1 MKKKLAKWAVTML
14 AGAML
19 ALPATGSTV
28 SASSEAKSQVQE
40 ETKTIENELNYIY
53 IDEAEL
59 DVGAMQSVVLSWGES
74 TSDIRSIDLVV
85 ENEDGSRTVLNSQ
98 KKVDNLF
105 LYEHSFEQ
113 GAYHVAELSVTTD
126 LGTKTFTAEDLE
138 INAYFGVGE
147 KVNDSV
153 KSDYIE
159 MESQSGEEAVVT
171 IETAN
176 AATVEKNVADALSEQ
191 AVPFDK
197 NKKERSNSNLVIVLD
212 PGHDASKHSGA
223 TANGVR
229 EEVVTLKIAEY
240 CKEVLEQYSGVS
252 VYMTRTDGNCP
263 YPDTNSIDD
272 ILKRVE
278 WAKTKDADVFI
289 SFHINSS
296 VSGAAQGAEVY
307 YPQGEENAQE
317 LAKDIVGEL
326 AKLGLK
332 NRGDKGDDSYA
343 VIRHSKR
350 NGFPGL
356 IIEHAF
362 VSNVSDAKWFQTEEN
377 LKKLGEADAAGIIK
391 YYGLTKD
398 KGKWEFTGEHW
409 KWKEGNGK
417 YATSTWKSIDGVW
430 YYFDTNSN
438 MTTGWQQIGGIWYY
452 MNSSGAMTT
461 GWQQIG
467 GTWYYMNSSG
477 AMKTGWQLIGGTWY
491 YMNGSGAMQ
500 TGWQTIGNQ
509 TYYLNESGAMAT
521 GWKLVENVWYYFN
534 GSGYLLKGEQTIAG
548 TKWYLDENTGALYTG
563 WHYTAGKWYYHTSE
577 GLKQTGW
584 QFIGG
589 TWYYMNADGVM
600 TTGWQLISGTW
611 YYMDESGVMTTGWQQ
626 IGGTWY
632 YMDGSG
638 AMQTGWK
645 LLGNHWYYMNGSGAM
660 LTGFQAIGNEKF
672 YFNASGE
679 MQTGWQF
686 IDNVWY
692 YFNTSGYLLKGEQTI
707 GGQKWYLDA
716 NTGALYTGWHFTD
729 GKWYYHTSEGL
740 KQIGWQKIGETWYYM
755 DKNGVMQTGWQTIG
769 NQKYY
774 FDGSG
779 AMVTGWQ
786 LIDNVWYYFENS
798 GELNNQPSS
807 KPPVNDAIK
816 VYYEIAGDS
825 SVTVEQMVNYYKKS
839 GKPYPAEALKA
850 GGAATIEE
858 FCQIYYEECE
868 TEGIKAEVAFIQS
881 MIETGFLQFG
891 GSVKIEQF
899 NFAGLGATG
908 NGVSGNSFENVRIGI
923 RAHVQHLKCYANDEP
938 LKNECVDPRWGE
950 WLRGKAP
957 YVEWL
962 SIPNN
967 PNGTGWAGDV
977 DYAAKLL
984 KGIQDMKKTEASIN

>member
-19 ALPATGSTV
+19 ALPATGNTV
-28 SASSEAKSQVQE
+28 SASGEAKSQVQE
-40 ETKTIENELNYIY
+40 ETKKIENELNYIY

-59 DVGAMQSVVLSWGES
+59 DVGAVQSIVLSWGER

-98 KKVDNLF
+98 KRVDNLF
-105 LYEHSFEQ
+105 LYENSFEQ

-126 LGTKTFTAEDLE
+126 LGTKTFTAEDLK

-467 GTWYYMNSSG
+467 GTWYYMN
-477 AMKTGWQLIGGTWY
+477 
-491 YMNGSGAMQ
+491 
-500 TGWQTIGNQ
+500 
-509 TYYLNESGAMAT
+509 
-521 GWKLVENVWYYFN
+521 
-534 GSGYLLKGEQTIAG
+534 
-548 TKWYLDENTGALYTG
+548 
-563 WHYTAGKWYYHTSE
+563 
-577 GLKQTGW
+577 
-584 QFIGG
+584 
-589 TWYYMNADGVM
+589 
-600 TTGWQLISGTW
+600 
-611 YYMDESGVMTTGWQQ
+611 
-626 IGGTWY
+626 
-632 YMDGSG
+632 GSG

-716 NTGALYTGWHFTD
+716 NTGALYMGWHFTD

-908 NGVSGNSFENVRIGI
+908 NGVSGNSFENVRMGI
-923 RAHVQHLKCYANDEP
+923 RAHVQHLKCYANTEP
-938 LKNECVDPRWGE
+938 LKNECVDPRWGA

-967 PNGTGWAGDV
+967 PNGTGWAGDA
-977 DYAAKLL
+977 DYAAKIL
-984 KGIQDMKKTEASIN
+984 KGIQDMKKIEVSMN